1 MEQEPRSQEVRTHR
15 IAKVLSV
22 LGIVLIVFGILMGIV
37 VPVGIRPAWE
47 TMSNMDDPR
56 RYEIFFRAPWFVL
69 LHVAGG
75 TVCLGVSKAIRILE
89 EIRAGR

>member
-1 MEQEPRSQEVRTHR
+1 MEREARSQAVRAHR

-22 LGIVLIVFGILMGIV
+22 LGIVLIVFGILIGIV
-37 VPVGIRPAWE
+37 FPVGIRPAWE

-56 RYEIFFRAPWFVL
+56 RYEILIRAPWIVL
-69 LHVAGG
+69 MHIAAGA
-75 TVCLGVSKAIRILE
+75 VCLGVSKAIQILE